1 LKRKHPYLLV
11 LLIVLLFNI
20 APARCT
26 SLEKTEFMPL
36 EQVNIR
42 IDNVAIWIR
51 PITVTVLLNDYS
63 VATSVYDAGS
73 DLYVSFL
80 MPNGE
85 PENLTLRVSAVDLNQ
100 TNAADS
106 MFSIIRVES
115 YEFTQLKGNVSSLE
129 DRIGHINSRL
139 DNLTVLEQELRD
151 TLTELQSGVGGVN
164 SSLISEINNF
174 AFELS
179 QELDALQEELSTLN
193 ADTMD
198 LKALVV
204 GINDATQSGNIIT
217 QDVQNQVAEIQE
229 TVYKALAFSIISAVT
244 SAVMVAVVLRRSS
257 EKK

>member
-1 LKRKHPYLLV
+1 LKGKSLYLLV
-11 LLIVLLFNI
+11 LLVALLFNT

-51 PITVTVLLNDYS
+51 PITVTVLLNDYP
-63 VATSVYDAGS
+63 VATSFYDAGS
-73 DLYVSFL
+73 DLHVSFL

-85 PENLTLRVSAVDLNQ
+85 PENLTLRVIAVDLNQ

-106 MFSIIRVES
+106 VFYIKRGES
-115 YEFTQLKGNVSSLE
+115 YGFTQLKGNVSSLE
-129 DRIGHINSRL
+129 DRISHINSRL

-151 TLTELQSGVGGVN
+151 TLTDLQSGVGGVN
-164 SSLISEINNF
+164 SSLIAEINNV
-174 AFELS
+174 AFDLN
-179 QELDALQEELSTLN
+179 QELDALQEELAALK

-198 LKALVV
+198 VKTLTA
-204 GINDATQSGNIIT
+204 GINDAAHSGNIIT
-217 QDVQNQVAEIQE
+217 QDIQSQVNEIQE
-229 TVYKALAFSIISAVT
+229 TVYKVLAFSIISAVT
-244 SAVMVAVVLRRSS
+244 SAIMVAVVLRRQS